1 VGGGRGGG
9 GVEGVVGRT
18 GETYADDSS
27 RSDMPSL
34 SRSLRLAP
42 PCSPYL
48 LCRASAKELRRQ
60 AMLTSPRACQ
70 DDIRGVTV
78 VAPYVPPPPP
88 PTPPPVDA
96 AAAPDAA
103 APAAAPD
110 PAAATKGDEE
120 GGDKGLVG
128 GDDVDVADPAVHVR

>member
-1 VGGGRGGG
+1 VGAEGF
-9 GVEGVVGRT
+9 VEGRM
-18 GETYADDSS
+18 GETNADDTS
-27 RSDMPSL
+27 RVGMPSL
-34 SRSLRLAP
+34 SRSLRLAPRPP

-110 PAAATKGDEE
+110 PAAAATKGDEE

-128 GDDVDVADPAVHVR
+128 GEDVDVADPAVHVR